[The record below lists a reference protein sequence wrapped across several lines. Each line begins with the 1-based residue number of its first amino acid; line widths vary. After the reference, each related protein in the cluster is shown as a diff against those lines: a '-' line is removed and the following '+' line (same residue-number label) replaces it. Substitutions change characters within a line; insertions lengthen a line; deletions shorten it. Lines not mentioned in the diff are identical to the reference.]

1 MAFWKWPNN
10 NLYVID
16 YLGKGLSG
24 SVYGKRSKV
33 QKFGLSNFELRDVN
47 VAFPDSAYIDLDKIY
62 EKRNG
67 SVGGEILKQFNL
79 FDDYGNSKLS
89 LKKNGFFKDTFS
101 YNNSGIVLDHNGTR
115 FVKERITVPS
125 NDKYN
130 NDNREAIQIGFSI
143 NYRMVLKP
151 IYKIVELRESSNAF
165 AAGLREEDIIIRIN
179 GKEVYDYKLPEINR
193 IFHGKTGK
201 SNKA

>member
-1 MAFWKWPNN
+1 
-10 NLYVID
+10 
-16 YLGKGLSG
+16 
-24 SVYGKRSKV
+24 
-33 QKFGLSNFELRDVN
+33 LSNFELRDVN
-47 VAFPDSAYIDLDKIY
+47 VAFPDSAYIDFDKIY

-67 SVGGEILKQFNL
+67 SVGGEILKRFNL
-79 FDDYGNSKLS
+79 FVDYGNSKLY

-101 YNNSGIVLDHNGTR
+101 YNNSGIVLDHNVNR

-165 AAGLREEDIIIRIN
+165 GAGLREEDIIIRIN

>member
-1 MAFWKWPNN
+1 MAFWRWPNN

-33 QKFGLSNFELRDVN
+33 QKFGLGNFELRDVN
-47 VAFPDSAYIDLDKIY
+47 VAFPDSAYIDLDKFY

-165 AAGLREEDIIIRIN
+165 AAGLREEDIISIN
-179 GKEVYDYKLPEINR
+179 GKEVYDYKLPDINR